1 MGYIPFNSAPPPD
14 SSLTISGK
22 AADAKVV
29 GDKINL
35 LDNSIN
41 SLGSQLEKLKTIKTN
56 DDGWVC
62 LTLECG
68 IKICYFKGRYG
79 ET

>member
-1 MGYIPFNSAPPPD
+1 MPPD

-29 GDKINL
+29 GDRIDL
-35 LDNSIN
+35 LSK
-41 SLGSQLEKLKTIKTN
+41 QLEELKIIKTTS
-56 DDGWVC
+56 DGWVC